1 MEKDTRYNLSLGK
14 NVEIPDNPDLAVLD
28 KIQNL
33 HTDTNYVIR
42 FSIPEFTSICPVT
55 KQPDFGHLIIDYIA
69 SKWLIESKSLK
80 YFIVS
85 FRNFGI
91 FHEDITIKV
100 GKKILACVEP
110 KWLRIGGYFYPRGG
124 IPIDIFWQNCE
135 PPSGVWIPDPGVDMY
150 KGRT

>member
-14 NVEIPDNPDLAVLD
+14 NVEIQDNPDLAVLD
-28 KIQNL
+28 RIQNL
-33 HTDTNYVIR
+33 HTDTNYVTR

-55 KQPDFGHLIIDYIA
+55 KQPDFGHLIIDYIP

-100 GKKILACVEP
+100 SKKILACVEP

-135 PPSGVWIPDPGVDMY
+135 PPSGVWIPAPGVDMY